1 MRVECQIWTSKHKV
15 AHSSWSEGDQC
26 DIRFGGLRK
35 AACEVGQ
42 ETLWGVGRQVGL
54 GILGIGKWIL
64 KWEDECGFG
73 DRDGNAQM
81 KERCI
86 SNLPANPNEA
96 Y

>member
-1 MRVECQIWTSKHKV
+1 
-15 AHSSWSEGDQC
+15 
-26 DIRFGGLRK
+26 
-35 AACEVGQ
+35 VG
-42 ETLWGVGRQVGL
+42 GVGRRVGL

-86 SNLPANPNEA
+86 SNLPTNPNEA

>member
-42 ETLWGVGRQVGL
+42 ETLWGGL
-54 GILGIGKWIL
+54 GVELVLGY
-64 KWEDECGFG
+64 WE
-73 DRDGNAQM
+73 
-81 KERCI
+81 
-86 SNLPANPNEA
+86 LANG